1 MLNKPK
7 GLKIWKIS
15 WKLSSNLEVI
25 WVKKKET
32 YFLSHTRTPSDPE
45 DQHGELSHPS
55 KKDKPVIP
63 IRPNSSLTIKR
74 KSKKSS
80 MNSVMTSLALSMKT
94 SYLKLKPL
102 NAKFSSSKWKVTTTD
117 ILVNTRKIK
126 KTKKSLIKPSK
137 LTTMPPKKVKLTLR
151 PPTQSDSVSP

>member
-1 MLNKPK
+1 LLNKPK

-15 WKLSSNLEVI
+15 WKLLSNLAVI

-32 YFLSHTRTPSDPE
+32 YFLSHTRIPSDPE
-45 DQHGELSHPS
+45 DLHGELSHPS

-80 MNSVMTSLALSMKT
+80 MNSVMTSSASSMKT

-126 KTKKSLIKPSK
+126 KTKMSLTKPSK
-137 LTTMPPKKVKLTLR
+137 LTTMPPKKVKLTSR